1 MQRRLP
7 VPRNFSRPARQFA
20 LLALAVCLAAC
31 QSTPSKQPTPPVATA
46 KTAPASIPA
55 PSPKPDP
62 VSGLPSQAAPAS
74 GGSPKKADPQGG
86 APANPQTSEERRV
99 AVAKQLDDSLGTFD
113 ATLHKEQTE
122 LAKQREQRA
131 ADAAT
136 SGAGPD
142 ANGVEDVKADA
153 GVDPEK
159 EAERK
164 ERRGG
169 MKSEAEGGKGAKGD
183 KDASGNNGA
192 AERGDVG
199 EGQVDDIVGRQI
211 CEAAQRE
218 TDPELKDKLMKE
230 CERYRKGG
238 G

>member
-1 MQRRLP
+1 MIRAEFVRRARP
-7 VPRNFSRPARQFA
+7 VAWFA
-20 LLALAVCLAAC
+20 FAVLLAAC
-31 QSTPSKQPTPPVATA
+31 QATPSKPPAPTPPAATPAPAPATA
-46 KTAPASIPA
+46 SSTKSE
-55 PSPKPDP
+55 
-62 VSGLPSQAAPAS
+62 PAS
-74 GGSPKKADPQGG
+74 GSTSTAQPVPGSSPSKADPQGG
-86 APANPQTSEERRV
+86 TPANPQTSEERRV

-122 LAKQREQRA
+122 LAKEREQRA
-131 ADAAT
+131 ADTAK
-136 SGAGPD
+136 SGSGPD

-153 GVDPEK
+153 GVDPGK
-159 EAERK
+159 EADRK

-169 MKSEAEGGKGAKGD
+169 MKSEAESGKGAKGD
-183 KDASGNNGA
+183 KNASGDNGA